1 MKLMLKELFEV
12 VSSQREI
19 DGFVTSDE
27 LVLPEG
33 YSLKEPVAVKG
44 RVFNR
49 AGIVTIEYK
58 LKAFMML
65 VCDRCLDEFED
76 VFEYDFSH
84 ILVTQLNNSDEDEEY
99 ILCGDNVLDLDE
111 LAISDL
117 LLQLPSKILCKED
130 CKGLCFVCGQNLN
143 EATCECSKSQ

>member
-1 MKLMLKELFEV
+1 MKLMLKELFEI

-27 LVLPEG
+27 LILPEG
-33 YSLKEPVAVKG
+33 YSLRGPVAIKG

-49 AGIVTIEYK
+49 AGIVTLEFG
-58 LKAFMML
+58 LKAPMTL

-84 ILVTQLNNSDEDEEY
+84 ILVTHLSNEDESEEY
-99 ILCGDNVLDLDE
+99 ILCKDNILDLDE

>member
-12 VSSQREI
+12 VSSEREI

-27 LVLPEG
+27 LILPEG
-33 YSLKEPVAVKG
+33 YSLKGPVAIKG
-44 RVFNR
+44 RIFNR
-49 AGIVTIEYK
+49 AGIVTLEFS
-58 LKAFMML
+58 LKAPMTL
-65 VCDRCLDEFED
+65 VCDRCLYEFEN

-84 ILVTQLNNSDEDEEY
+84 ILVTDLSNEDESEEY
-99 ILCGDNVLDLDE
+99 ILCKDNVLDLDE

-143 EATCECSKSQ
+143 EATCECSKS

>member
-1 MKLMLKELFEV
+1 MKLMLKELFDI
-12 VSSQREI
+12 VSSEREI

-27 LVLPEG
+27 LILPEG
-33 YSLKEPVAVKG
+33 YSLKEPVAIKG

-49 AGIVTIEYK
+49 AGIVTLEFR
-58 LKAFMML
+58 LKAPMTL
-65 VCDRCLDEFED
+65 VCDRCLYEFEN

-84 ILVTQLNNSDEDEEY
+84 ILVTGLSNGDESEEY
-99 ILCGDNVLDLDE
+99 VLCKDNILDLDE

>member
-1 MKLMLKELFEV
+1 MLKELFEI
-12 VSSQREI
+12 VSSEREI

-33 YSLKEPVAVKG
+33 YSLRGPVAIKG

-49 AGIVTIEYK
+49 AGIVTLEFG
-58 LKAFMML
+58 LKAAMTL

-84 ILVTQLNNSDEDEEY
+84 ILVAHLSNEDESEEY
-99 ILCGDNVLDLDE
+99 ILCKDNILDLDE

>member
-1 MKLMLKELFEV
+1 MKLMLKELFEI
-12 VSSQREI
+12 VSSEREI

-33 YSLKEPVAVKG
+33 CSLKEPVAVKG

-49 AGIVTIEYK
+49 AGIVTLEFR
-58 LKAFMML
+58 LRAAMTL

-84 ILVTQLNNSDEDEEY
+84 ILVTSLSNEDESEEY
-99 ILCGDNVLDLDE
+99 VLCKDNILDLDE

-130 CKGLCFVCGQNLN
+130 CRGLCFVCGQNLN
-143 EATCECSKSQ
+143 EATCECSKS

>member
-1 MKLMLKELFEV
+1 MKLMLKELFEI
-12 VSSQREI
+12 VSSEREI

-27 LVLPEG
+27 LILPEG
-33 YSLKEPVAVKG
+33 YSLKEPVAIKG

-49 AGIVTIEYK
+49 AGIVTLEFR
-58 LKAFMML
+58 LKAPMTL
-65 VCDRCLDEFED
+65 VCDRCLYEFEN

-84 ILVTQLNNSDEDEEY
+84 ILVTGLSSEDESEEY
-99 ILCGDNVLDLDE
+99 VVCKDNVLDLDE